1 MAHGKLTNWTAAKP
15 VALVAVSLTAVV
27 VSFFAGATAR
37 AAADVQSAFDPP
49 SLRFVGS
56 IGSVRLGMTR
66 DAVEYLY
73 GDTNQG
79 RLRIDDDFFPV
90 GTKYEGV
97 PLFVM
102 TYRLHGG
109 ILRVKY
115 VHDRVK
121 VIETTSRYYR
131 TPRGVGVGTRIPL
144 GTCHRNRFGSC
155 EYRWRGFF
163 YEADCG
169 KAWIHATRHRQTD
182 LFMHHGRVWL
192 VQIGDPDVILYC
204 F

>member
-1 MAHGKLTNWTAAKP
+1 MRNGLPLLVIAIT
-15 VALVAVSLTAVV
+15 VVLVAASLQ
-27 VSFFAGATAR
+27 AR
-37 AAADVQSAFDPP
+37 ADSDRRMVFDPP
-49 SLRFVGS
+49 TLRFVGS

-79 RLRIDDDFFPV
+79 RLQIRDDYFPP
-90 GTKYEGV
+90 GTKHEGV

-109 ILRVKY
+109 VLRVKY

-131 TPRGVGVGTRIPL
+131 TLRGVGAGTRIPL
-144 GTCHRNRFGSC
+144 GPCHRNRFGSC

-169 KAWIHATRHRQTD
+169 KAWIHGTRHRQTD
-182 LFMHHGRVWL
+182 LFMRHGRVWQ